1 MYASARASDACARF
15 HVVFVR
21 YFVFFFFF
29 HVQGMVNT
37 LDELKARKLPFAI
50 ATTSP
55 KPRVPASVHA
65 CGLDDYFP
73 ADKIH
78 SGESDFDPPR
88 FKPDPSVYLRVSQS
102 AVSFEK

>member
-1 MYASARASDACARF
+1 
-15 HVVFVR
+15 
-21 YFVFFFFF
+21 
-29 HVQGMVNT
+29 MVNA

-88 FKPDPSVYLRVSQS
+88 FKPDPSVYLRVRKDGLCCLHI
-102 AVSFEK
+102 F